1 MDSRARPPARLSP
14 VGRDVLEQRHRDSIV
29 ARAHDR
35 ELQLATQGEAE
46 ASIQRDSGGIVREY
60 MKERDVP
67 PSPDS
72 ARYGGHHLLA
82 EALGA
87 TGRGAADDRGLS
99 VSTHLHALSLHGSQI

>member
-1 MDSRARPPARLSP
+1 M
-14 VGRDVLEQRHRDSIV
+14 VV
-29 ARAHDR
+29 RAHDR

-72 ARYGGHHLLA
+72 ARYGGHHILA
-82 EALGA
+82 EAFAA
-87 TGRGAADDRGLS
+87 TGRVSADNRDLG
-99 VSTHLHALSLHGSQI
+99 VSTHLPALAPHGSQLPAGPKPNESPQPMLAGAPSA